1 MDSEQILYLSNYKV
15 FIKTVGNGSPILL
28 LHSYWGNHTLF
39 SNLVEKLSQKNKV
52 VLIDLPGHG
61 KSGPPRQDYTFDQF
75 ALVINELLY
84 NLAISEK
91 ISIIGHSMGGYAAL
105 AFAAKYPEKISSLV
119 LMHSPLRQADIQSIK
134 QREREAKYLLK
145 GKKDLLLQVTIS
157 SNFAPGNSEKMAKE
171 LGALNQSASEVS
183 LEGALGAI
191 HAINNRMDAIPML
204 QEASYTILIV
214 VGKYDKVYPAE
225 EQLSDAK
232 QVPKAEVLLLNISG
246 HLGFWEEEELV
257 LEKLGEFLE
266 ETRIVWPRINKL

>member
-15 FIKTVGNGSPILL
+15 FTKNIGKGSPILL

-39 SNLVEKLSQKNKV
+39 DNLVEKLSQKNKV

-61 KSGPPRQDYTFDQF
+61 KSGPPLSDYTFDQY
-75 ALVINELLY
+75 ALIINEMILSLG
-84 NLAISEK
+84 ISEK

-119 LMHSPLRQADIQSIK
+119 LMHSPLRPADIQSIK
-134 QREREAKYLLK
+134 QREREAKFLLK
-145 GKKDLLLQVTIS
+145 GKRDLLLQVTIP

-171 LGALNQSASEVS
+171 LVALNQSASEVS
-183 LEGALGAI
+183 FDGALGAI

-204 QEASYTILIV
+204 QKTDYPVLIII
-214 VGKYDKVYPAE
+214 GKYDKVYRAE
-225 EQLSDAK
+225 EQLSDAGQIPRAK
-232 QVPKAEVLLLNISG
+232 VLLLEHSG

-257 LEKLGEFLE
+257 LEKLVKFLE
-266 ETRIVWPRINKL
+266 